1 MYSPFVL
8 SLYDQE
14 QPFLDEIRAWETLA
28 VDVDQKAL
36 MARNGLEARI
46 KIADLLYQQVMGEYS
61 LPTEKYAQL
70 LTSTFDEFKGLLH
83 TVDRVFEA
91 EKCVMAQ
98 LAGSK
103 ASREHLLGLVCEAAS
118 NDDPAFMGLV
128 EQLADGFHILKRE
141 FYRCNLGYYTAGLP
155 VWNDLTMNV
164 LQLLTE
170 TIAWEERVV
179 LEHQL
184 VTATLL
190 STRKRGDQIEQRL
203 IGMEPRCSATIS
215 IIKRQTP
222 VNEYNLNIL
231 VGFMTQFRAVME
243 CGDKFEKVEVPG
255 EWQEFRQSK
264 ERLHTTV
271 VSTFRK
277 DWAGNLNTFC
287 IGHVLEQQR
296 VKFAEDFA
304 AVRPAMERHLGLLRE
319 CTKEMEDANSFVD
332 AGLDKVEEIL
342 GMY

>member
-141 FYRCNLGYYTAGLP
+141 FYRVADT
-155 VWNDLTMNV
+155 WN
-164 LQLLTE
+164 
-170 TIAWEERVV
+170 A
-179 LEHQL
+179 
-184 VTATLL
+184 
-190 STRKRGDQIEQRL
+190 L
-203 IGMEPRCSATIS
+203 IV
-215 IIKRQTP
+215 Q
-222 VNEYNLNIL
+222 
-231 VGFMTQFRAVME
+231 
-243 CGDKFEKVEVPG
+243 
-255 EWQEFRQSK
+255 
-264 ERLHTTV
+264 
-271 VSTFRK
+271 
-277 DWAGNLNTFC
+277 
-287 IGHVLEQQR
+287 
-296 VKFAEDFA
+296 
-304 AVRPAMERHLGLLRE
+304 LGLLHGRVACLE
-319 CTKEMEDANSFVD
+319 SAIAFYAERIRQTTS
-332 AGLDKVEEIL
+332 L
-342 GMY
+342 